1 MNSDYSLY
9 KQSLEHWT
17 STNVRLRGSVPVVW
31 TQEDLDKLHWDET
44 YCIDELPV
52 DDLWNTPATK
62 FKLWQEDLYKAW
74 GHIKPA
80 TQHFMC
86 FEPQLDFDLTAVLAK
101 IGSTNGSFTLNF
113 MKIPAGRIIPWHCD
127 TYGYAIKKFNVPD
140 DRITDIQRTIVFM
153 QDWSFGQV
161 VQFGDSVLSHWKAG
175 DVYTWQHEAWHGLA
189 NFGSQDVVIMQI
201 TNYE

>member
-1 MNSDYSLY
+1 MNDDYSLY
-9 KQSLEHWT
+9 KQSLQNWT
-17 STNVRLRGSVPVVW
+17 DANVRFVGTVPVVW
-31 TQEDLDKLHWDET
+31 HQKDLDQLQWNET
-44 YCIDELPV
+44 YCIEELPV
-52 DDLWNTPATK
+52 DDLWDTSATR
-62 FKLWQEDLYKAW
+62 FKLWQEDLYKVW

-86 FEPQLDFDLTAVLAK
+86 FEPQLDFDLTDILAK

-113 MKIPAGRIIPWHCD
+113 MKIPVGRIIPWHCD
-127 TYGYAIKKFNVPD
+127 TYGYVIKKFNVPD
-140 DRITDIQRTIVFM
+140 NRITDIQRTILFM

-161 VQFGDSVLSHWKAG
+161 VQFGNSILSHWKAG

-189 NFGSQDVVIMQI
+189 NFGSKDIVIMQI